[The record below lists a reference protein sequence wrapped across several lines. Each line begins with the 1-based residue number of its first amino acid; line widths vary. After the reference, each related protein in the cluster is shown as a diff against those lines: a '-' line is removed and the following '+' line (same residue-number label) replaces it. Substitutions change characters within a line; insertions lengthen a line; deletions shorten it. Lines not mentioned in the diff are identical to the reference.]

1 MEFGLFLEFPRPID
15 GDHHDAFVQSF
26 RLVQEAEDL
35 GVKSVWLAEY
45 HFNMERVL
53 ASPVTIASAIAAKT
67 STMRIGT
74 AVYCLPLGHPIRVA
88 EEMAVLDHISDGRL
102 EMGIGRGTF
111 PNVHEGFNVSF
122 EESRSRFDEFLEV
135 VVAAWTQETFSF
147 HGEHFSCEELT
158 VTPRPYQQPHPPIT
172 IGVTSA
178 ESFPIVGAMGYP
190 LIVNPSRV
198 FTLDELAEH
207 TAAYR
212 KAWKNAGHAGE
223 GKVGLRVPVYVNED
237 VERAYLDPKE
247 SAVNSIT
254 RLGNRVG
261 SYAGRAGTLG
271 DWAEQSRRILGM
283 DYDDWLRDKVVYGT
297 PDQVTDRL
305 AELEDT
311 LGLDQCIYEINYGNL
326 MSDELQTA
334 SLRLFNK
341 KVLPELLT
349 E

>member
-1 MEFGLFLEFPRPID
+1 MEFGLFLEFPRPVD
-15 GDHHDAFVQSF
+15 GNHHDAFVQSF

-35 GVKSVWLAEY
+35 GVSSVWLAEY

-74 AVYCLPLGHPIRVA
+74 AVYCLPLGQPIRVA
-88 EEMAVLDHISDGRL
+88 EEMATLDHISDGRAEL
-102 EMGIGRGTF
+102 GVGRGTF

-135 VVAAWTQETFSF
+135 VTTAWTQETFSF
-147 HGEHFSCEELT
+147 HGEHFSCDELT
-158 VTPRPYQQPHPPIT
+158 VTPRPFQQPHPPIT

-178 ESFPIVGAMGYP
+178 ESFPIVGSMGHP

-198 FTLDELAEH
+198 FTLGELAGPI
-207 TAAYR
+207 AAYR
-212 KAWKNAGHAGE
+212 QAWLDAGHPGT
-223 GKVGLRVPVYVNED
+223 GKVGLRVPIYVNED
-237 VERAYLDPKE
+237 AERAYREPMQ
-247 SAVNSIT
+247 SAMNSIG
-254 RLGNRVG
+254 RLGQRVA
-261 SYAGRAGTLG
+261 SYAGRAGTTG
-271 DWAEQSRRILGM
+271 DWGEQSRRILGM
-283 DYDDWLRDKVVYGT
+283 EYDDWLREKVVYGT
-297 PDQVTDRL
+297 PDQVSNRL
-305 AELEDT
+305 SELEET

-341 KVLPELLT
+341 KVLAGLLS
-349 E
+349 

>member
-1 MEFGLFLEFPRPID
+1 
-15 GDHHDAFVQSF
+15 
-26 RLVQEAEDL
+26 
-35 GVKSVWLAEY
+35 
-45 HFNMERVL
+45 
-53 ASPVTIASAIAAKT
+53 
-67 STMRIGT
+67 
-74 AVYCLPLGHPIRVA
+74 
-88 EEMAVLDHISDGRL
+88 
-102 EMGIGRGTF
+102 
-111 PNVHEGFNVSF
+111 
-122 EESRSRFDEFLEV
+122 
-135 VVAAWTQETFSF
+135 
-147 HGEHFSCEELT
+147 
-158 VTPRPYQQPHPPIT
+158 
-172 IGVTSA
+172 
-178 ESFPIVGAMGYP
+178 
-190 LIVNPSRV
+190 V

-305 AELEDT
+305 SELEDT